1 MSQCRQHFVTLIF
14 WNSRQKRAYLL
25 SPHFKEN
32 RIHSLQKNVKTRGID
47 NSKKILYI
55 DNAIIDR

>member
-1 MSQCRQHFVTLIF
+1 MSATFCNTDIF
-14 WNSRQKRAYLL
+14 DKPTKRAYLL

-47 NSKKILYI
+47 NSKNILYI